1 MRRTAAL
8 TTNYQQRAALFAV
21 GDLVYPFWGS
31 AEKVGRVVAVYPAIG
46 MVDVEF
52 PHGSDRM
59 PVEDLQ
65 KLDQHNLFQP
75 PPVPVGQDT
84 VPGGAGQV
92 PVSPGP
98 SVKTASRESVGRV
111 ARAFVKKALY
121 WASANRQ
128 YKATTAEIE
137 DGCYVCPKCEGV
149 GLKKAVYKR
158 RDGASVQLLGCP
170 SCLFLIK
177 REDIIGDPA
186 YAGPSGE
193 GV

>member
-1 MRRTAAL
+1 MGKTAAL

-21 GDLVYPFWGS
+21 GDIVYPFWGS
-31 AEKVGRVVAVYPAIG
+31 ADKTGRVVAVYPAIG

-59 PVEDLQ
+59 PVEDIQ
-65 KLDQHNLFQP
+65 KLNPNSLFQP
-75 PPVPVGQDT
+75 PPIPVGQDT

-98 SVKTASRESVGRV
+98 STKAASQGSVVRI

-121 WASANRQ
+121 WATVNRQ
-128 YKATTAEIE
+128 YKATTSELA
-137 DGCYVCPKCEGV
+137 DGCYYCPKCDGV
-149 GLKKAVYKR
+149 ELKKAVYKR
-158 RDGASVQLLGCP
+158 RDGTSVRLLGCP

-177 REDIIGDPA
+177 KSDIIGDPG
-186 YAGPSGE
+186 YAGPTLE